1 MAKKKAMQGFQ
12 EHYKSEVFSDLQ
24 KHFNY
29 TNPMQVPKL
38 EKISVNVGLGV
49 ADKNAIES
57 AFNEVMAITGQRPVK
72 TLAKTS
78 NATFKVRK
86 GMVLGV
92 TVTLRGDRMYQFL
105 ERLVIAVLPRIRDF
119 RGLSKKSFDGRGNF
133 CLGIKEQVVFPEID
147 YDKVTQIRGMDINII
162 TTARTN
168 EEGLELLKRFFMP
181 FNN

>member
-1 MAKKKAMQGFQ
+1 MAAKKAMKGFQ
-12 EHYKSEVFSDLQ
+12 DLYKSEIFPDLQ
-24 KHFNY
+24 KHFNFS
-29 TNPMQVPKL
+29 NPMQVPKL
-38 EKISVNVGLGV
+38 DKISINIGLGV
-49 ADKNAIES
+49 ADKTAIEH
-57 AFNEVMAITGQRPVK
+57 AFNELMAISGQRPVK
-72 TLAKTS
+72 TLAKNS

-92 TVTLRGDRMYQFL
+92 TVTLRGARMYQFL

-147 YDKVTQIRGMDINII
+147 YDKIGQIRGMDINII
-162 TTARTN
+162 TTAKN
-168 EEGLELLKRFFMP
+168 NDEGLELLKRFFMP